1 MQRTLRH
8 PQDLAYVIPAKEA
21 SEASIRE
28 RIGLVMAQW
37 FAWVVSSSVLNSELI
52 NRCSTS
58 GSEAMWALIRLTVGF
73 SCKKEGE
80 SDRRK
85 EWMVHR
91 RSEEVMQIISLG
103 AECERTS
110 TDLILVEEHIRR
122 DVVHCSGAQGTY
134 RSI

>member
-1 MQRTLRH
+1 
-8 PQDLAYVIPAKEA
+8 
-21 SEASIRE
+21 
-28 RIGLVMAQW
+28 
-37 FAWVVSSSVLNSELI
+37 
-52 NRCSTS
+52 
-58 GSEAMWALIRLTVGF
+58 VGF

-91 RSEEVMQIISLG
+91 RSEEVMQVISLG